1 MHTEEDGR
9 MRGNFKIKSYEERF
23 KNLPVLD
30 EVFKEPG
37 KLFLCS
43 QKIVI
48 YQRVGFVSY
57 DFKG

>member
-1 MHTEEDGR
+1 MHIEDSM
-9 MRGNFKIKSYEERF
+9 MRRNFKIKSYEERF
-23 KNLPVLD
+23 KNLEVLN
-30 EVFKEPG
+30 EVFKETR

-43 QKIVI
+43 QKIII